1 MIVVIGHGPSLVKS
15 GLGPMIDHFDTI
27 IRCHSEG
34 LRWTQRAPQDYGERE
49 GIIFRK
55 KDHLDFLDPF
65 EGWLK
70 GYESGAKLTTGTS
83 AALWAS
89 TFREPVC
96 LMGMDAVV
104 NGAHKFGKMHYPYA
118 EREILYNHYRK
129 LKIPLFRV
137 L

>member
-1 MIVVIGHGPSLVKS
+1 MIVVIGHGPSLVKA
-15 GLGPMIDHFDTI
+15 GLGPMIDQFDTI

-49 GIIFRK
+49 GIVFRK
-55 KDHLDFLDPF
+55 KDYSDFLELF

-70 GYESGAKLTTGTS
+70 GYEPQSKLTTGTS

-89 TFREPVC
+89 QRKEPVC

-104 NGAHKFGKMHYPYA
+104 SGDHKFGKMHFPYA
-118 EREILYNHYRK
+118 ERDILYKHYLK
-129 LKIPLFRV
+129 LKIPLFRA